1 MAQGPE
7 MKEVGQPERLTQ
19 GSIIFLLVLEK
30 PTKLFDLFKGS
41 YLKLPLKHLV
51 KSI

>member
-7 MKEVGQPERLTQ
+7 MKEVGQPERLTE
-19 GSIIFLLVLEK
+19 GSIIFPLALEK
-30 PTKLFDLFKGS
+30 PTKLS